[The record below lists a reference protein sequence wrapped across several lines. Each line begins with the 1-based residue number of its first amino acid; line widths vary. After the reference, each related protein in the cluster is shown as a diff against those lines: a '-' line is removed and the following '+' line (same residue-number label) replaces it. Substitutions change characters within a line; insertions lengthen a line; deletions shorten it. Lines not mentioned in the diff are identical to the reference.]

1 MYIHRWGVVADDS
14 KSKYALYESSDGN
27 ARGESV
33 FVASV
38 CWHLC
43 IIRSTSFI
51 LSNSHDD
58 GLKETRTTNMATEA
72 NI

>member
-1 MYIHRWGVVADDS
+1 MIRSRNVLCMKAVTG
-14 KSKYALYESSDGN
+14 K

-33 FVASV
+33 FVTSV
-38 CWHLC
+38 CWHLS

-58 GLKETRTTNMATEA
+58 GLKETRTTNMATEV